1 MASVN
6 QIKRD
11 IETYRAVLQDEQRA
25 LAALRG
31 DVPGDVFRAAMNRVE
46 RAGWVVVAL
55 AGYLREVDPKN
66 T

>member
-1 MASVN
+1 MASVA

-31 DVPGDVFRAAMNRVE
+31 DVPGDVFRAAIDRVE
-46 RAGWVVVAL
+46 RAGWVVAAL
-55 AGYLREVDPKN
+55 GAYLREVEKK
-66 T
+66 